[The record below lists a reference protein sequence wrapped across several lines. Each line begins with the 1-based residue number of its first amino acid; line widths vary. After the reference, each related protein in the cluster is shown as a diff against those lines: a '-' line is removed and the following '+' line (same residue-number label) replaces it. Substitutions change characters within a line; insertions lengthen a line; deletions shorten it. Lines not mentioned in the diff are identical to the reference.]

1 MFSSTESGVCP
12 NSSRNCLDAFFLR
25 LEISPR
31 SITTSCSYVLPSIW
45 MEPKEKLS
53 NCIGASLEMWS
64 GALLRGD
71 GGKRGPALLDVLAA
85 AVRAL
90 HLAFF
95 VFRERQNLVKEFLA
109 VTAEEFVVG
118 HTDLH
123 NTEGVTA

>member
-12 NSSRNCLDAFFLR
+12 NSSRTCLDAFFFR

-53 NCIGASLEMWS
+53 NCMSASLEMWS

-71 GGKRGPALLDVLAA
+71 GGKRRPALLDVLAVA
-85 AVRAL
+85 MRAL

-95 VFRERQNLVKEFLA
+95 VIHERQNFVEEFVA

-118 HTDLH
+118 HSRPPQC
-123 NTEGVTA
+123 